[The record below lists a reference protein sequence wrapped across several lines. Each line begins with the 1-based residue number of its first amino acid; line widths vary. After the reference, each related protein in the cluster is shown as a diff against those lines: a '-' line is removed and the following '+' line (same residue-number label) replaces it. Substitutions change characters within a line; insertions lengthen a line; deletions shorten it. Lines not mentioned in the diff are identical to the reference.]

1 MGDRTDGNRKQIA
14 ANKRN
19 VTRST
24 GPRTTS
30 GKDRSRMNALRHG
43 LSYVGCDLNG
53 IESKDPA
60 HEDVGAY
67 VARQQAISESLQ
79 RLRNERSRMVSEL
92 NDISNSTTGDQIR
105 LALKRI
111 AAVSRYE
118 GRLYSARKR
127 HVQAAPLEQES

>member
-1 MGDRTDGNRKQIA
+1 MATEKQIA
-14 ANKRN
+14 ANRRN
-19 VTRST
+19 AARST

-43 LSYVGCDLNG
+43 LSYVGCDL
-53 IESKDPA
+53 SKDSI
-60 HEDVGAY
+60 HEDVAY
-67 VARQQAISESLQ
+67 VARKRAISEG
-79 RLRNERSRMVSEL
+79 LRRVRDERSRMVSRL